1 MRPLTKLFLD
11 SGYNDPANLWVWN
24 VHGTDWI
31 YPGGPDS
38 TDVKNDVTFNQWQD
52 LDDSYTP
59 WTITEPVDMN
69 SVDPWLSEVGRG
81 IY

>member
-31 YPGGPDS
+31 YQGGPDS
-38 TDVKNDVTFNQWQD
+38 TAVKNDVTFNQWQD